1 MNTRQTLAIIGSG
14 PSCIYVLKNILDRA
28 ESFKKHLV
36 SIDIF
41 EKRRVAGMGMPYN
54 PETTA
59 RENMCN
65 ITSEEIP
72 ALLVPFVDWL
82 KELDA
87 THLAEF
93 DIQPEE
99 ISDKEVYS
107 RLALGE
113 YFHAQYQSIVASL
126 SNAGIAV
133 LERAHCTIVDIIEK
147 KDAAIVV
154 DKEGKQF
161 SFDHVVVATGHYW
174 PEKDHPSAG
183 YYQSPWPIS
192 KLLPSP
198 GEFYNFKVGTLGA
211 SLSAFDVVSSLA
223 RRHGVFEECDTGL
236 AYRPSPGTEGFKI
249 AMHSSK
255 GLLPHLQYGQKEP
268 MREIERYVSVDGLM
282 ALRDNQGFLRLHT
295 YFDSVCRPV
304 LIEAF
309 HKDSL
314 PDLVELLESPSFS
327 IEDFAQKMTD
337 KHDYPDAFVGM
348 KTELEETIKLER
360 KRKPSYWKEA
370 LDDLMYTLNFHAE
383 LMPAEDHLVLHSKI
397 LPFVMN
403 VIAAMPILSARM
415 LLALHDSGKLE
426 IVPGMAEIDNPEEG
440 ATSTRVAVKNDDKEY
455 SIEYRMFIDCSG
467 QGSLEPANFPFPSL
481 AFSEIREARA
491 FFTNDYDAREITE
504 GDSNTRVEGKRYLS
518 AIGGVDIDRNYR
530 LIGSDGLPSTRIA
543 DIAFPHT
550 TGIRPYSYGLQA
562 CNDTA
567 RFYVEGFLA
576 DLLSSGAVPIN
587 LAR

>member
-1 MNTRQTLAIIGSG
+1 
-14 PSCIYVLKNILDRA
+14 
-28 ESFKKHLV
+28 
-36 SIDIF
+36 
-41 EKRRVAGMGMPYN
+41 
-54 PETTA
+54 
-59 RENMCN
+59 
-65 ITSEEIP
+65 
-72 ALLVPFVDWL
+72 
-82 KELDA
+82 
-87 THLAEF
+87 
-93 DIQPEE
+93 
-99 ISDKEVYS
+99 
-107 RLALGE
+107 
-113 YFHAQYQSIVASL
+113 
-126 SNAGIAV
+126 
-133 LERAHCTIVDIIEK
+133 
-147 KDAAIVV
+147 
-154 DKEGKQF
+154 
-161 SFDHVVVATGHYW
+161 
-174 PEKDHPSAG
+174 
-183 YYQSPWPIS
+183 
-192 KLLPSP
+192 
-198 GEFYNFKVGTLGA
+198 
-211 SLSAFDVVSSLA
+211 
-223 RRHGVFEECDTGL
+223 
-236 AYRPSPGTEGFKI
+236 
-249 AMHSSK
+249 
-255 GLLPHLQYGQKEP
+255 
-268 MREIERYVSVDGLM
+268 
-282 ALRDNQGFLRLHT
+282 
-295 YFDSVCRPV
+295 V